1 MDFPGPESRPFVPT
15 IRFLVGAAKATLPSN
30 SVAATMMLEA
40 GVPMPTASH
49 ILGHANPGV
58 TMKLYAHLIDGTS
71 GMAATGMDEALR

>member
-1 MDFPGPESRPFVPT
+1 
-15 IRFLVGAAKATLPSN
+15 
-30 SVAATMMLEA
+30 
-40 GVPMPTASH
+40 MPTASH